1 MRYPSFRGTTLAVAT
16 VAVGVA
22 LAATQPA
29 AAQFIAPW
37 GVWAGPPQVFEQ
49 DDDFVDDRM
58 IPPNVVRNIL
68 RSRGYRL
75 VAAPRLSGE
84 NIVALGED
92 ARGRRTRFVIDGYSG
107 ALVRVVSIGRAA
119 PERYVERSAPEG
131 LAIDGA
137 IDGRPLAES
146 DLTGRPGTPHKP
158 KAKRQT
164 HRQTAVRKQA
174 APEMAPKPP
183 APSEATQAPAA
194 PTPQPQAKATS
205 DVKPATEAPP
215 PLAPDAKPP
224 AAAEA
229 PKTAPVDVQATA
241 PAQPAPVEKPVMAP
255 EPKADAPARS
265 PSTDKPPP
273 ADKPA
278 DIGPR
283 VQPVAPQANA
293 APPPAE
299 KPKPADAEPTPSS
312 GISY

>member
-137 IDGRPLAES
+137 IDGRPW
-146 DLTGRPGTPHKP
+146 
-158 KAKRQT
+158 
-164 HRQTAVRKQA
+164 
-174 APEMAPKPP
+174 
-183 APSEATQAPAA
+183 
-194 PTPQPQAKATS
+194 
-205 DVKPATEAPP
+205 
-215 PLAPDAKPP
+215 
-224 AAAEA
+224 
-229 PKTAPVDVQATA
+229 
-241 PAQPAPVEKPVMAP
+241 
-255 EPKADAPARS
+255 RS
-265 PSTDKPPP
+265 RT
-273 ADKPA
+273 
-278 DIGPR
+278 
-283 VQPVAPQANA
+283 
-293 APPPAE
+293 
-299 KPKPADAEPTPSS
+299 
-312 GISY
+312 